1 MQDSTCVRALTRL
14 QLCIA
19 PLELLLG
26 VVADLAVV
34 HAEHMVLQLDD
45 PDVDVPHQP
54 LVHLPQI
61 ILQGAQ
67 QQSEC
72 HTLGWQVTGIR
83 EPAYT
88 DQKVRQRIF

>member
-1 MQDSTCVRALTRL
+1 MYSRLTQF

-45 PDVDVPHQP
+45 SDVDILHQP

-61 ILQGAQ
+61 ILQGVQSNA
-67 QQSEC
+67 SEC
-72 HTLGWQVTGIR
+72 DMQGR
-83 EPAYT
+83 
-88 DQKVRQRIF
+88 